1 MKSEGLCLVYGRD
14 ETAIEAARQLA
25 GRLDVT
31 VLLSQPQDVVPPRIM
46 DLPIFKG
53 TIDAATGH
61 LGAFEIVVNDHAP
74 LVVSSRQALA
84 FDAPRNGAASP
95 CDLIL
100 HLPGGAPLF
109 PAPDNPDGSFH
120 P

>member
-53 TIDAATGH
+53 TIDAAKGH
-61 LGAFEIVVNDHAP
+61 LGAFEIVVNDYAP
-74 LVVSSRQALA
+74 LVVPSRQAPA
-84 FDAPRNGAASP
+84 FAAPRP
-95 CDLIL
+95 
-100 HLPGGAPLF
+100 GAPSPSPLLPALPRRAPPF
-109 PAPDNPDGSFH
+109 PAPENRTGIF
-120 P
+120 